1 VRVERSCPPEMLTES
16 MREAVECAV
25 IRASRQATA
34 DTPGSPCPNI
44 LPVMTSL
51 ETKAVVTAP
60 AAILASLRTRRLSLR
75 TTVLPLAATAFF
87 VAGGVC
93 WLLPLFGGRAASR
106 ADANT
111 IWFVGLVLTGLP
123 VIARELSE
131 VVHGHLATDLIAT
144 LAICGAVGLNE
155 PLAGLV
161 IVVMQTGGEALEKYA
176 EGRASAAVRE
186 LEAAAPRIAHRMHN
200 DRAEDI
206 PADLVAIGDVLVIR
220 PGELVPCDAIVI
232 SGHSAL
238 DVSRL
243 TGEPM
248 PVDVSRGSAIQ
259 SGSGNGEGE
268 LTVRAT
274 AIARESQYNQIV
286 ELVRSAEASKAPF
299 QRVAERYA
307 IWFTPITL
315 IVSAGAWLL
324 SGDPKRA
331 LAVLVVATPCPLILA
346 TPIGIIGGINRAAR
360 ARVIVRNGGALEQI
374 GTTTAV
380 VVDKTGT
387 LTIGRPAVASVLTHG
402 MWSEHELLRLAGAVE
417 QGSAHLLARTLV
429 EAAQAAAAKAG
440 ASLPRA
446 TRIRESPGRGVTG
459 LVDGHEVTVG
469 ARTFISEK
477 HPGADADMSALES
490 RFVDGAGLRAFVSID
505 GAVAGVI
512 EYADRI
518 RDDAR
523 TVVQDLHALGIQ
535 RILLLSGDHETNVR
549 QIASELGITDARADL
564 RPQDKAA
571 VIRQLQDEGER
582 VLMIGDGINDAPAMS
597 AATVGV
603 ALSAHGG
610 GITAEAA
617 GIVVLAD
624 ELSRVPQA
632 IRISRRTMRIVRRSL
647 SIGLGLSGAAM
658 VLAAT
663 GLIAAPAGALL
674 QEVIDIIAIL
684 NALQAA
690 RA

>member
-1 VRVERSCPPEMLTES
+1 M
-16 MREAVECAV
+16 
-25 IRASRQATA
+25 
-34 DTPGSPCPNI
+34 
-44 LPVMTSL
+44 
-51 ETKAVVTAP
+51 
-60 AAILASLRTRRLSLR
+60 R
-75 TTVLPLAATAFF
+75 TTALPLAATAFF
-87 VAGGVC
+87 AAGGVC
-93 WLLPLFGGRAASR
+93 WLLPLFGGRATYR

-111 IWFVGLVLTGLP
+111 IWFVGLLLTGLP

-144 LAICGAVGLNE
+144 LAISGAVGLNE

-186 LEAAAPRIAHRMHN
+186 LEAAAPRIAHRMRE
-200 DRAEDI
+200 DGAEDI
-206 PADLVAIGDVLVIR
+206 PAELVAIGDVLVIR
-220 PGELVPCDAIVI
+220 PGELVPCDAIVL

-248 PVDVSRGSAIQ
+248 PLDVSRGSSIQ

-360 ARVIVRNGGALEQI
+360 SRVIVRNGGALEQI

-387 LTIGRPAVASVLTHG
+387 LTIGRPAVASVVTSG
-402 MWSEHELLRLAGAVE
+402 TRSELEVLRLAGAIE

-429 EAAQAAAAKAG
+429 EAAQTAAAQAG
-440 ASLPRA
+440 SSLPRA
-446 TRIRESPGRGVTG
+446 TRIRESHGRGVSG
-459 LVDGHEVTVG
+459 LVDGHEVAVG
-469 ARTFISEK
+469 ARSFISERT
-477 HPGADADMSALES
+477 PGAAGEMAALES
-490 RFVDGAGLRAFVSID
+490 RFVDGAGLRAFVSVD
-505 GAVAGVI
+505 GVVAGVV

-523 TVVQDLHALGIQ
+523 TVMRDLRALGIR
-535 RILLLSGDHETNVR
+535 RILLLSGDHEANVR
-549 QIASELGITDARADL
+549 QVASELGITDARADL

-571 VIRQLQDEGER
+571 VIRRLQDEGER

-603 ALSAHGG
+603 SLSAHGG

-624 ELSRVPQA
+624 ELSRVPEA

-663 GLIAAPAGALL
+663 GLIAAPVGALL